1 MITASQCRR
10 QAALYGSKA
19 EAEPCIGIR
28 QALLDLNRSW
38 IAIAEPDRA
47 AGDSAR
53 NQQPAALDHRIAA

>member
-19 EAEPCIGIR
+19 EAEPCIGSR

-38 IAIAEPDRA
+38 IAIAEQIERLETVPEI
-47 AGDSAR
+47 
-53 NQQPAALDHRIAA
+53 NNLLH